1 MIVLFN
7 TDKNINGS
15 EEFNSPFII
24 QITEELKRF
33 SENITKVIAHVS
45 DENAAKVGLND
56 KKCVLEARLEGKQP
70 IAVTHHANTIQEAVT
85 GAIEKLKNY
94 FEKLKQY

>member
-15 EEFNSPFII
+15 EEYNAPFIS
-24 QITEELKRF
+24 QITEELKGF

-45 DENAAKVGLND
+45 DENAAKIGLND

-70 IAVTHHANTIQEAVT
+70 IAVTFHAHSVQAAVV
-85 GAIEKLKNY
+85 GAIEKMKIN
-94 FEKLKQY
+94 FEKLNFS

>member
-15 EEFNSPFII
+15 EEFNAPFII

-33 SENITKVIAHVS
+33 SDNITKVIAYVS
-45 DENAAKVGLND
+45 DENAAKIGLND

-70 IAVTHHANTIQEAVT
+70 IAVTHHANSIREAVT
-85 GAIEKLKNY
+85 GAIEKLKIN
-94 FEKLKQY
+94 FEKLSDH